1 MEKQI
6 PQESRL
12 VKLFEEIRA
21 TASTNLKKF
30 YYYLSTFMDFD
41 HGGHLTSIEADPLN
55 RHF

>member
-30 YYYLSTFMDFD
+30 DYYLSTF
-41 HGGHLTSIEADPLN
+41 L
-55 RHF
+55 